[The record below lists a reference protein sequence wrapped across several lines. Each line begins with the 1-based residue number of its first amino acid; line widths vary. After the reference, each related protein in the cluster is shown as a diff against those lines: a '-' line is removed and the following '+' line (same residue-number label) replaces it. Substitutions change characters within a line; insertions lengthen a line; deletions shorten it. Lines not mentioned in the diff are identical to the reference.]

1 MKILVFINFQSFV
14 CVTMIIFSL
23 YFCVCSLR
31 NECPLLEH
39 LLLLQVL
46 MYEMDCYRSSLF
58 LFSFMT
64 KHQYYWFSCVTQM

>member
-46 MYEMDCYRSSLF
+46 MYEMDC
-58 LFSFMT
+58 
-64 KHQYYWFSCVTQM
+64 